1 MNEKEDM
8 KANSNQ
14 EDKKIEDL
22 IKELENLYDSATT
35 TEEKEKYKKT
45 IVELN
50 VLKRLNNKRHN
61 M

>member
-8 KANSNQ
+8 KANPNQ
-14 EDKKIEDL
+14 QDKKIEDL

-45 IVELN
+45 IDELN
-50 VLKRLNNKRHN
+50 VLKRLNNERHN